1 MLSFSETIMFGD
13 TEWMRFNFNQAE
25 FLDGSPIPELKSAK
39 KVKEAIIK
47 NLPGF
52 AYPKFNPE
60 LGKTLG
66 KLYTRE
72 AVFGKNKLIPS
83 GWKVPAVS
91 DFDQMSTSIGLKP
104 LNRDTSLINFDSAY
118 SKLDGPL
125 IMEKFQPQLAG
136 FEMTLGFKRVGSAAY
151 FWTFPEKKGEVVVW
165 SVWRKGVR
173 MYVCMPEL
181 VGGLFSLRL
190 IRAV

>member
-13 TEWMRFNFNQAE
+13 TEWMRFNFEQAE

-39 KVKEAIIK
+39 KVKEAIL
-47 NLPGF
+47 NNMPGF

-66 KLYTRE
+66 KLYTKE
-72 AVFGKNKLIPS
+72 AVFGKNQLIPS

-91 DFDQMSTSIGLKP
+91 DFDLMTTSIGLKP
-104 LNRDTSLINFDSAY
+104 LNKDISLITY

-151 FWTFPEKKGEVVVW
+151 FWTFPEKKGEVAVW
-165 SVWRKGVR
+165 SVWRNGER
-173 MYVCMPEL
+173 MCVCMPEL
-181 VGGLFSLRL
+181 VAGLFSLRL